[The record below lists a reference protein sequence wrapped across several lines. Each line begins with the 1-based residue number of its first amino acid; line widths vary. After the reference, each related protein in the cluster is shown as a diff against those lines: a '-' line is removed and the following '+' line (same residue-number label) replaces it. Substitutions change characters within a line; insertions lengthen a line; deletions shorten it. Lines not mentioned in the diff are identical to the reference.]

1 MPCPIDFIEHCLRI
15 GGPLVSGGL
24 EIVMLQE
31 AKDVGHQLRNILEAA
46 QANDLAGNFAEKAF
60 HQIEPRGGGG
70 GKVQMKALLTGE
82 PRLDSGMFVRG
93 VVVADDMDLFIRSD
107 GGVDFLQE
115 GQPFAVT
122 MPVGRMRQH
131 FAAEVVQCGKE
142 SHRPM
147 PVVIMGAR
155 ADMALSEGQ
164 AGLGAL
170 QSLALAF
177 LVTAQNHGVLWRVQI
192 KPDDVPVF
200 FLKLQI
206 VGQLEAAYTVR
217 CNAVR
222 RPKPLNR
229 GFAQPGVSGHLPH
242 TPGSAMSGTR
252 GRHGQRFADGLRRDA
267 RLAPPARG
275 ITKAD
280 KPLPTP
286 TSPPFTHRRHACV
299 KFFGNRLS
307 ALAGSQTQDNASS
320 KGFPLRTRRRFAAL
334 V

>member
-1 MPCPIDFIEHCLRI
+1 MRQRESPSHAGSNHGCAC
-15 GGPLVSGGL
+15 GYGL
-24 EIVMLQE
+24 
-31 AKDVGHQLRNILEAA
+31 
-46 QANDLAGNFAEKAF
+46 
-60 HQIEPRGGGG
+60 
-70 GKVQMKALLTGE
+70 
-82 PRLDSGMFVRG
+82 VRG
-93 VVVADDMDLFIRSD
+93 A
-107 GGVDFLQE
+107 
-115 GQPFAVT
+115 
-122 MPVGRMRQH
+122 GR
-131 FAAEVVQCGKE
+131 
-142 SHRPM
+142 
-147 PVVIMGAR
+147 
-155 ADMALSEGQ
+155 
-164 AGLGAL
+164 LGAL
-170 QSLALAF
+170 QNLALAF

-286 TSPPFTHRRHACV
+286 TSPPFTHRRRACV

-320 KGFPLRTRRRFAAL
+320 KGFPLQLVAAL
-334 V
+334 LLWFSWRFCSSVKITGVGAGIWSTK